1 MIMERIGII
10 IALVL
15 SVANTILIVKQ
26 LINEFNSKPKLI
38 IEVLHPD
45 LYQWYFKIPS
55 GLYRGLKTRSYG
67 FLTYV
72 SIRNK
77 GLKETSLDSWFLDIK
92 VYDGSFTRRHPISI
106 PEPILKLGKT
116 GNVKILPSLGTKG
129 LFHDGSTSIRP
140 GNSISGVSYF
150 FISFYGGDY
159 YNPIFKDNKILGKFV
174 IIDGFGRKTEKEIL
188 FNEMPLEKIKEMVPD
203 IDKIIDATNLE
214 LIGY

>member
-10 IALVL
+10 IAIVL
-15 SVANTILIVKQ
+15 SVANTILIVKK

-55 GLYRGLKTRSYG
+55 GLYRDLKTRSYG
-67 FLTYV
+67 FLAYV

-92 VYDGSFTRRHPISI
+92 VYDDSFTRMHPISI

-116 GNVKILPSLGTKG
+116 DNVKIIPVLGVKG
-129 LFHDGSTSIRP
+129 PFHDGSTSIKP
-140 GNSISGVSYF
+140 GNSIGGVSYF
-150 FISFYGGDY
+150 FISFYGSDY

-174 IIDGFGRKTEKEIL
+174 IIDGFGRKIEKEIL

-203 IDKIIDATNLE
+203 IDKIVDTANVE